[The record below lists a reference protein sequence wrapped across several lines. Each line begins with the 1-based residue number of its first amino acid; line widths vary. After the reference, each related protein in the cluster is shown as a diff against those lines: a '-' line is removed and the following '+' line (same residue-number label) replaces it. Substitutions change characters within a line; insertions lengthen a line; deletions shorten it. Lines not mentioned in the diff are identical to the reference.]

1 MVEFGILNLKIFILR
16 NVFLFIRRYS
26 TFISFLLLQF
36 LALTMF
42 FRYSKYHRAFFLGR
56 ANEITGY
63 INSKYDML
71 DEYFHLKEENIRI
84 HKMNDSLINL
94 LRLNFT
100 KTDTGSVILTDSA
113 RYDTSGL
120 IRRYT
125 AREAKVISNSISG
138 QKNYLQI
145 NRGSKQ
151 GIKDN
156 MAVINSDGTVVGQ
169 VVNVSENFSQVMS
182 LLHIQ
187 SKVNAMMK
195 KSKIN
200 GRLEWE
206 GINPM
211 QLTLRDVPKSDSV
224 LKGDTVLTGLYSYN
238 FPPGWVIGTVSEI
251 IDDKSTNFYV
261 LKIKPSANFQNLQQV
276 FIFENLLQEE
286 QINLDK
292 ATQKKID
299 EINKKN

>member
-1 MVEFGILNLKIFILR
+1 MR
-16 NVFLFIRRYS
+16 NVFLFIRRYF

-36 LALTMF
+36 LALSML
-42 FRYSKYHRAFFLGR
+42 FRYNKYHRAFFLGR

-63 INSKYDML
+63 INSKYDKV

-84 HKMNDSLINL
+84 HKMNDSLVDL

-100 KTDTGSVILTDSA
+100 KTDTGSVILTDTV

-138 QKNYLQI
+138 QKNYLQV
-145 NRGSKQ
+145 NRGSNQ

-156 MAVINSDGTVVGQ
+156 MAVINSDGAVVGQ

-200 GRLEWE
+200 GRLEWD
-206 GINPM
+206 GISPM
-211 QLTLRDVPKSDSV
+211 QLTLRDVPKSDSII
-224 LKGDTVLTGLYSYN
+224 KGDTVLTGLYSYN
-238 FPPGWVIGTVSEI
+238 FPPGWMIGTVAEI
-251 IDDKSTNFYV
+251 VDDKSTNFYV

-276 FIFENLLQEE
+276 FIFENLQREE

-292 ATQKKID
+292 ATQKKVD

>member
-1 MVEFGILNLKIFILR
+1 
-16 NVFLFIRRYS
+16 
-26 TFISFLLLQF
+26 
-36 LALTMF
+36 
-42 FRYSKYHRAFFLGR
+42 
-56 ANEITGY
+56 
-63 INSKYDML
+63 
-71 DEYFHLKEENIRI
+71 
-84 HKMNDSLINL
+84 MNDSLINL

-100 KTDTGSVILTDSA
+100 KTDTGSVILIDTV

-120 IRRYT
+120 IRRYF

-138 QKNYLQI
+138 QKNYLQV
-145 NRGSKQ
+145 NRGSNQ

-156 MAVINSDGTVVGQ
+156 MAVINSDGAVVGQ

-200 GRLEWE
+200 GRLEWD
-206 GINPM
+206 GLSPL
-211 QLTLRDVPKSDSV
+211 QLILRDVPKSDSV

-238 FPPGWVIGTVSEI
+238 FPPGWMIGTVAEI
-251 IDDKSTNFYV
+251 VDDKSTNFYV

-276 FIFENLLQEE
+276 FIFENIQREE

-292 ATQKKID
+292 ATQKKVD